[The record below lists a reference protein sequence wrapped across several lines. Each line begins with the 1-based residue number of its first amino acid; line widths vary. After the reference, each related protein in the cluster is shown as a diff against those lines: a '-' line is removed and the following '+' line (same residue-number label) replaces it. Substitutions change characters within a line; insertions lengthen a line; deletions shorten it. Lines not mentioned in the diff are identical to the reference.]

1 MLTAFPFARIVPPVA
16 LAAVGVWILA
26 GCATPHEARPTVP
39 LTSYVRTVHHED
51 GAASLEVAL
60 RRLAPVRGD
69 GPAVWL
75 AGVTH
80 LGTTNYFQELQRFLE
95 NQTVVLFEG
104 VGATNRQFQLRESA
118 EFSLQQ
124 ALARAVGLEFQ
135 LDAINYDRPHFHN
148 SDLSVAELSHL
159 LTPSALAEETSGG
172 TTTDAPQMS
181 HLIELMQG
189 SGVWGGLARLTVA
202 AIAASP
208 RLQTAMR
215 LTLVELLGNLPADLT
230 RLPGLTPDLQ
240 EFMRVLIAERN
251 RVVVQDLAAVLRQHP
266 HPDSVAVF
274 YGAGHMIDLE
284 QRLCATLNYH
294 AVEEQWLSAFDVNPR
309 AAGLGQWELD
319 FTRRIVRA
327 QLDALAEPVGP

>member
-1 MLTAFPFARIVPPVA
+1 MLPARPIARIVSTVA
-16 LAAVGVWILA
+16 LAAVGAWILA
-26 GCATPHEARPTVP
+26 GCATRPEEPPTVP
-39 LTSYVRTVHHED
+39 LTSYVRTIQHGD

-80 LGTTNYFQELQRFLE
+80 LGTTDYFEELQRFLE
-95 NQTVVLFEG
+95 HQTVVLFEG
-104 VGATNRQFQLRESA
+104 VGATNRRFQLRQSA

-148 SDLSVAELSHL
+148 SDLSVAELSRL
-159 LTPSALAEETSGG
+159 LTPSASAEEASDGASS
-172 TTTDAPQMS
+172 DAPQMG

-230 RLPGLTPDLQ
+230 RLPGLTPGLR

-251 RVVVQDLAAVLRQHP
+251 RVVVQDLAAVLRQRP

-284 QRLCATLNYH
+284 QRLCAELNYH
-294 AVEEQWLSAFDVNPR
+294 AVEERWLRAFDVNPR
-309 AAGLGQWELD
+309 AAGLSQWELD
-319 FTRRIVRA
+319 FTRRLVRA
-327 QLDALAEPVGP
+327 QLDALAEPTGP